1 MTWKDVKLA
10 PLQKCFSAEG
20 RTINES
26 DEAVSEYLNAMP
38 QAANEALAMLC
49 TARRYLRKSASFE
62 KEKESSLTIDLSE
75 IPDFYRIG
83 SPVVY
88 DSGYHA
94 IGCRLVEG
102 KILLV
107 PENCAGPVTVYYD
120 AWPQTLTMD
129 TPDDTELPLDPD
141 VAVLLPLYMASQIYK
156 DDDISIST
164 IYRNEFETAFDRLS
178 AASTGVRERQFRDT
192 VGWL

>member
-1 MTWKDVKLA
+1 MTWKDIKLA
-10 PLQKCFSAEG
+10 TLQKCFSAEG

-26 DEAVSEYLNAMP
+26 DEAVTEYLNAMP

-49 TARRYLRKSASFE
+49 TSRRYLRKSATFE
-62 KEKESSLTIDLSE
+62 KANGGIMAIDLAD
-75 IPDFYRIG
+75 IPDFYRIDA
-83 SPVVY
+83 PVVY
-88 DSGYHA
+88 DRFYQI

-102 KILLV
+102 KTLLV
-107 PENCAGPVTVYYD
+107 PENCTGPVTVYYD
-120 AWPQTLTMD
+120 AWPKTITLD
-129 TPDDTELPLDPD
+129 TPDDEELPLDKD